1 MRVFSSKI
9 FIHLRA
15 VVEGKP
21 VENIR
26 SVIVGCCPLPLAC
39 VNSKSNSH
47 PGGADGSSGIQFS
60 LTRKLLR
67 YAAAISDISIDEK
80 AFEYDKQN
88 ILFSVSIQLRLNPN
102 TNKIE

>member
-1 MRVFSSKI
+1 MRFSSSKI
-9 FIHLRA
+9 FIHLKA

-26 SVIVGCCPLPLAC
+26 SVIIGCCPLPQAV

-67 YAAAISDISIDEK
+67 YAAATSDISIDEK
-80 AFEYDKQN
+80 ALEYAKQN
-88 ILFSVSIQLRLNPN
+88 ILFSVALQLRLNPN